1 MKRKLDAEIAN
12 MKVEKR
18 LKVSM
23 DKVEEKTDE
32 IAELKRMLVEAKKEI
47 ASLKSQLENAPS
59 GQKNLNVIYTRSPII
74 LSNPVSCHLM
84 L

>member
-32 IAELKRMLVEAKKEI
+32 ISELKRMLVQAKIEI
-47 ASLKSQLENAPS
+47 ASLKSQLENSPS
-59 GQKNLNVIYTRSPII
+59 GEKNLNVIYTRSPII
-74 LSNPVSCHLM
+74 LSNLVSCHLM
-84 L
+84 Q